1 MNITQTN
8 NMSKDD
14 ELVLVVPSSILFE
27 QGKWHGLLQD
37 NLERYIELIKGNS
50 QFKRRGD
57 VENDNSFQQIIPY
70 ILFSARSGSA
80 SGGNDKYFVY
90 KYLPEAGEPRLVDTY
105 QLGVAGHINP
115 IDDNKENILE
125 EAMMREW
132 NEEVDYKGHLLSKRL
147 VGIINDEAGMV
158 ESVHIGLVY
167 IFVGDSQDINIKET
181 EKMAGQMVDLEE
193 VKSIVTANPN
203 SVWMNIVYRDYLSK
217 L

>member
-1 MNITQTN
+1 ME
-8 NMSKDD
+8 KDD

-27 QGKWHGLLQD
+27 DGKWHGVKKD
-37 NLERYIELIKGNS
+37 NLDYYINLIKQNCE
-50 QFKRRGD
+50 FKRRGD

-70 ILFSARSGSA
+70 ILF
-80 SGGNDKYFVY
+80 NCQDQYIVY
-90 KYLPEAGEPRLVDTY
+90 KYLQKAGEQRLVDTY

-115 IDDNKENILE
+115 IDGNKEDILE

-132 NEEVDYKGHLLSKRL
+132 HEEVDYKGNLLSKRL
-147 VGIINDEAGMV
+147 VGIINDEAGLV

-167 IFVGDSQDINIKET
+167 VFVGDSGDISIKET
-181 EKMAGQMVDLEE
+181 EKMEGRMVTLEG
-193 VKSIVTANPN
+193 VKEIVEANPN